1 MIDYRLS
8 CGASLPIVVLVL
20 FVQLVSSIVR
30 KRCLHALA
38 AVEDNLL
45 ALELINVSPSLIDS
59 AKSSTLR
66 VLVDNRILNIYPIV
80 VVAPHIGGP
89 QALCGR
95 IGIVGLITDAPN

>member
-20 FVQLVSSIVR
+20 FVQLASSIVR

-45 ALELINVSPSLIDS
+45 GLEVINVSPSLNDR
-59 AKSSTLR
+59 AKSTTLR
-66 VLVDNRILNIYPIV
+66 VLVDNRILNIYPIA
-80 VVAPHIGGP
+80 VVAPNNAGP
-89 QALCGR
+89 QAPRGR
-95 IGIVGLITDAPN
+95 TRIVGLTT